1 MRVAFFFSHGVTLGG
16 ETRQHGPGENVGRH
30 VHCQRQR

>member
-1 MRVAFFFSHGVTLGG
+1 MWVAFFFSDGVTLGG

-30 VHCQRQR
+30 VQRQRQR